1 MASSEEK
8 VYIGHPS
15 GARAC
20 IELHGAHL
28 TSWKTA
34 NGQEQVFVSKQAV
47 FKPPKAIRG
56 GVPICFPQFSDFGN
70 LKTSHGFAR
79 NTRWKLFEREG
90 DTVVLKLNSSDD
102 DFLDKYG
109 CEDSFTIS
117 VRYTITNTQLFTKLM
132 VTNTGCEEMVYTV
145 ALHTYFPVE
154 DITKARVEGLYRV
167 GYLDSL
173 DGRLMKTEENPYILI
188 NEEVDR
194 IYLST
199 PPTLRLVD
207 PIGKKVV
214 TIEKFNLPDIVVW
227 NPWVEKAKRLSDFGD
242 NEYKEMLC
250 VETGHIKPA
259 IRLAPGT
266 VWKSEQILT
275 VVNNGAIL

>member
-109 CEDSFTIS
+109 CEDSFTIN

-154 DITKARVEGLYRV
+154 DITKARVEGLYRAHT
-167 GYLDSL
+167 YLAS
-173 DGRLMKTEENPYILI
+173 KS
-188 NEEVDR
+188 V
-194 IYLST
+194 LS
-199 PPTLRLVD
+199 
-207 PIGKKVV
+207 IKN
-214 TIEKFNLPDIVVW
+214 TI
-227 NPWVEKAKRLSDFGD
+227 S
-242 NEYKEMLC
+242 
-250 VETGHIKPA
+250 
-259 IRLAPGT
+259 
-266 VWKSEQILT
+266 
-275 VVNNGAIL
+275 